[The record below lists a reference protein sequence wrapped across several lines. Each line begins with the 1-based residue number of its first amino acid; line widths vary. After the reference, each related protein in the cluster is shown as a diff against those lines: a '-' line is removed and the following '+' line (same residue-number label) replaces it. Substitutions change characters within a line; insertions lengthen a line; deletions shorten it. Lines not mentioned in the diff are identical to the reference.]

1 MEHVY
6 DTVIEEK
13 DYGRVLLNVKEI
25 MDKKGINRNML
36 ARLAGI
42 RFEVANRLYTGN
54 VYRLDLDVLARVL
67 HVLQCSVEDRI
78 LNSDDDCRCDIFIFL
93 SSVLM

>member
-1 MEHVY
+1 MEHIY

-13 DYGRVLLNVKEI
+13 DYGKIVLNVRKI

-54 VYRLDLDVLARVL
+54 IYRLDLDVLARVL
-67 HVLQCSVEDRI
+67 YVLQCSV
-78 LNSDDDCRCDIFIFL
+78 DDIIEYEPAPK
-93 SSVLM
+93 

>member
-54 VYRLDLDVLARVL
+54 VYRLDLGKL
-67 HVLQCSVEDRI
+67 
-78 LNSDDDCRCDIFIFL
+78 
-93 SSVLM
+93 

>member
-1 MEHVY
+1 
-6 DTVIEEK
+6 
-13 DYGRVLLNVKEI
+13 
-25 MDKKGINRNML
+25 ML

-67 HVLQCSVEDRI
+67 HVLQCSVEDI
-78 LNSDDDCRCDIFIFL
+78 IQYEPANK
-93 SSVLM
+93 

>member
-1 MEHVY
+1 MEHIY

-67 HVLQCSVEDRI
+67 HVLQCSVEDI
-78 LNSDDDCRCDIFIFL
+78 IQYEPANK
-93 SSVLM
+93 